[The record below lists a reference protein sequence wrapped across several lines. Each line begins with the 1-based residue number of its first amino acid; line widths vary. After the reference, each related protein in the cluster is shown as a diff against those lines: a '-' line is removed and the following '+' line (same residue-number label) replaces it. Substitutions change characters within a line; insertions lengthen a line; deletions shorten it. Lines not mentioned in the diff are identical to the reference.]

1 MIVLDVLKDV
11 SLYLNLTDNFA
22 PLLTGSGSLS
32 EENKLEFEKILLSI
46 NNVNR
51 SLSSKIAPLK
61 NQEIVLIEN
70 NKFDLSLLKK
80 NLNYICCVKDIS
92 SFSRQKF
99 NVFDLEL
106 NTNFSGLARVEY
118 FYFPPKV
125 VDENSPVERNRTI
138 NDKTFVLG
146 VIAEYCFINGLFD
159 DAEIWESRFL
169 AEIDKNFV
177 VKKSFELPKK
187 RWV

>member
-11 SLYLNLTDNFA
+11 ALYLNLTDNFA
-22 PLLTGSGSLS
+22 PLLTGSGSLL
-32 EENKLEFEKILLSI
+32 EENKLEFDKILLAI

-51 SLSSKIAPLK
+51 SISTKIAPLK

-70 NKFDLSLLKK
+70 NKFDLKNLKK
-80 NLNYICCVKDIS
+80 NLNYVCCVKNIS
-92 SFSRQKF
+92 SSLKQKF
-99 NVFDLEL
+99 DVFGNEL

-125 VDENSPVERNRTI
+125 VDENSPVERNITI
-138 NDKTFVLG
+138 NDKMFVLG

-159 DAEIWESRFL
+159 DAEIWERRFL

-177 VKKSFELPKK
+177 VKKGFELPKK
-187 RWV
+187 RWA